1 MKQEQQ
7 QKKESQ
13 KNEKNI
19 VSCVTTAHGL
29 KYVKVESLAKRT
41 AVWMKN

>member
-1 MKQEQQ
+1 MKQQQ
-7 QKKESQ
+7 QKKESY
-13 KNEKNI
+13 KNEKSI

-29 KYVKVESLAKRT
+29 KYVKVESLEKRT